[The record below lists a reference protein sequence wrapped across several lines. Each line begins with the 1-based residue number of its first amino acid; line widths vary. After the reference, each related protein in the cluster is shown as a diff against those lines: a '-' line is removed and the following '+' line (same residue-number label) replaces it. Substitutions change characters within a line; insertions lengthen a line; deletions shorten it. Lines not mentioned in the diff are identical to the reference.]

1 MLWFTRKTE
10 LSYISLREVV
20 AYIETLRALQR
31 GNSFKKKK
39 KKKPVRYSDLKHII
53 KSVVWAVKINH
64 KLFVI
69 NAVYL

>member
-31 GNSFKKKK
+31 GNSFKKKQ
-39 KKKPVRYSDLKHII
+39 KPVRYSDLKHII